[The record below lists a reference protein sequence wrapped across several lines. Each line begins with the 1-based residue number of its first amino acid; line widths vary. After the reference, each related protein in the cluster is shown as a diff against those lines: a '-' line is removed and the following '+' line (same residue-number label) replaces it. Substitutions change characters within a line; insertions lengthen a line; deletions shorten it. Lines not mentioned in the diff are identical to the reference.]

1 MSQEKQAEEKR
12 KKRSQRNYSYSQVST
27 LVFSLNKTKKESYFN
42 DHQRDLQLTNFWT
55 HLSCLYTQ
63 THMPFIH
70 ILICI
75 HLFLFSFR
83 SIQLCWTFITR
94 SLHGIFF
101 FVQTTAECTR
111 THTPTQIYTRAI
123 QWEEQEKGKIKKKW
137 DDRCCAITFFFLFFS
152 FLSFRVGWTICFCLE
167 FFFLC
172 LLYISS
178 NDELLSQTH
187 WTGMLSCIY
196 IYISERKEKKNFSS
210 RQFNLIF
217 INVGRCPFSSCFR

>member
-1 MSQEKQAEEKR
+1 
-12 KKRSQRNYSYSQVST
+12 
-27 LVFSLNKTKKESYFN
+27 
-42 DHQRDLQLTNFWT
+42 
-55 HLSCLYTQ
+55 
-63 THMPFIH
+63 MPFIH

-196 IYISERKEKKNFSS
+196 IYIRKKGKKELFLSS
-210 RQFNLIF
+210 IQFNFHKCRQVSIF
-217 INVGRCPFSSCFR
+217 FVLPVAWLVVKYSFFFLFFFSLFFFFQLG